1 MIFSKTCEYG
11 TRAVI
16 YIAQQT
22 KNDKRTSLKDI
33 SEQIGSPEAFTAKIL
48 QQLVKHNILVSTKGA
63 NGGFAVDKKKLKR
76 IKLMD
81 IVFAIDGSEYRD
93 MCVLGL
99 KKCSAK
105 DPCPVH
111 HKFKH
116 VKKDLLSMLNK
127 TTLDELTNK
136 MNAGKSFLKLD

>member
-22 KNDKRTSLKDI
+22 KNDIRTSLKDI

-48 QQLVKHNILVSTKGA
+48 QQLVKHDILISSKGA
-63 NGGFAVDKKKLKR
+63 AGGFAVDKKKLKR
-76 IKLMD
+76 IKLMH
-81 IVFAIDGSEYRD
+81 IVFAIDGGEYRD

-99 KKCSAK
+99 KKCSQ
-105 DPCPVH
+105 DRTQH
-111 HKFKH
+111 R
-116 VKKDLLSMLNK
+116 
-127 TTLDELTNK
+127 
-136 MNAGKSFLKLD
+136 

>member
-16 YIAQQT
+16 YIAQQS
-22 KNDKRTSLKDI
+22 KIDQRTSLKDI
-33 SEQIGSPEAFTAKIL
+33 AEKIASPEAFTAKIL
-48 QQLVKHNILVSTKGA
+48 QQLVKHNILISSKGA
-63 NGGFAVDKKKLKR
+63 NGGFAVDKKRLKK
-76 IKLMD
+76 IKLMH
-81 IVFAIDGSEYRD
+81 IVFAIDGSDYKE

-99 KKCSAK
+99 NKCSAK
-105 DPCPVH
+105 DPCPAH

-116 VKKDLLSMLNK
+116 VKKDLLSMLNN

-136 MNAGKSFLKLD
+136 MNSGKSFLKLD

>member
-22 KNDKRTSLKDI
+22 KNDIRTSLKDI

-48 QQLVKHNILVSTKGA
+48 QQLVKHDILISSKGA
-63 NGGFAVDKKKLKR
+63 AGGFAVDKKKLKR
-76 IKLMD
+76 IKLMH

-99 KKCSAK
+99 KKCSTK

-116 VKKDLLSMLNK
+116 VKKDLLSMLNN

-136 MNAGKSFLKLD
+136 MNTGKSFLKLD